1 VKESRGQIYQNKLVN
16 PPLCG
21 SFGNGADILLDI
33 EDEKHCQPAPL
44 VILQK
49 ISKITTWHAQ
59 NAFAT
64 SS

>member
-1 VKESRGQIYQNKLVN
+1 
-16 PPLCG
+16 LCG

-49 ISKITTWHAQ
+49 ISKIPTLHAQ

-64 SS
+64 TS